1 MGGYNGKKPD
11 PYLQPKGPGL
21 RKTISALKENPMFM
35 LTALLNTLV
44 LHIVLVLV
52 LVLLVGKQDSVFGHA
67 VNRKVSAGYC
77 RVQAAKRC

>member
-1 MGGYNGKKPD
+1 
-11 PYLQPKGPGL
+11 
-21 RKTISALKENPMFM
+21 MFM

-67 VNRKVSAGYC
+67 VNRKVSTGYC
-77 RVQAAKRC
+77 RVQAAQRR

>member
-1 MGGYNGKKPD
+1 
-11 PYLQPKGPGL
+11 
-21 RKTISALKENPMFM
+21 MFM

-77 RVQAAKRC
+77 RVQAAKRR